1 MKKVFQII
9 EGDIKNIKTLQ
20 SKLLNRSSTSDIR
33 FTNLLP
39 AEIKYYSKDE
49 NNKELLI
56 DPLFFK
62 ADNLF
67 EEANLLMKFLFC
79 HNILR

>member
-39 AEIKYYSKDE
+39 AEI
-49 NNKELLI
+49 I
-56 DPLFFK
+56 LFK
-62 ADNLF
+62 
-67 EEANLLMKFLFC
+67 
-79 HNILR
+79 R